1 MKRGIPIFL
10 AIVLLH
16 TSLATNVQAS
26 VSSGSPCKKAGLTS
40 IAAGKTYICT
50 KTGKKLI
57 WKTTK
62 QTASSSTKTK
72 QPDSKK
78 TYSTF
83 DLSNPDCTNIGEIS
97 YSGGQQYECR
107 QVADGKTI
115 FIQVDDKM
123 PTTSPVVPSEPL
135 EFCQLPDQRIAVTE
149 NLAIAHP
156 VTPQQGFAGIGS
168 EKVVVVGIDFS
179 DVPGTGSAKDMFQPE
194 IEKASRWLKWY
205 SNDKLKINFLTHDK
219 WIRAPKPSP
228 NYEAGDHG
236 ESLGGL
242 TQDQVAADY
251 LSAIEKVVDIRNTA
265 AVWIVLPKNIS
276 TIKGQYVTRWANYKS
291 SKYGSI
297 NSQIYAISSQTIQ
310 YQKIWSYFLHEH
322 LHAEG
327 LHGHFPQN
335 PEMIGLMYWD
345 EAPSRVL
352 NSWDQITMNWLLPR
366 QLYCADAKKLQS
378 VDVNLIPM
386 EREQLGIRSIM
397 VKLSAS
403 RVLVVESHRKDFWS
417 PGLHPGFAGIMA
429 YIVDTTIN
437 PSYEPVPIT
446 TGMYVRF
453 GFENHGL
460 SQPVFRE
467 VSPTSR
473 VALASWSLSDVMFQ
487 GESFTVEGI
496 KISLLKSGSFDS
508 VRLEK
513 AS

>member
-1 MKRGIPIFL
+1 
-10 AIVLLH
+10 
-16 TSLATNVQAS
+16 LATNVQAS

-40 IAAGKTYICT
+40 IAGGKTYICT

-72 QPDSKK
+72 QPDSTK

-115 FIQVDDKM
+115 FIQADDKM
-123 PTTSPVVPSEPL
+123 PNTSPVVPSEPL
-135 EFCQLPDQRIAVTE
+135 EFCQIPDQRIAVTE

-156 VTPQQGFAGIGS
+156 VTPQQGFAGIGN

-205 SNDKLKINFLTHDK
+205 SNDKLRINFLTHDK

-265 AVWIVLPKNIS
+265 AVWIVLPKDIS

-366 QLYCADAKKLQS
+366 QLYCADAKTLQS
-378 VDVNLIPM
+378 VHVNLIPM
-386 EREQLGIRSIM
+386 ERE
-397 VKLSAS
+397 
-403 RVLVVESHRKDFWS
+403 
-417 PGLHPGFAGIMA
+417 
-429 YIVDTTIN
+429 
-437 PSYEPVPIT
+437 
-446 TGMYVRF
+446 
-453 GFENHGL
+453 
-460 SQPVFRE
+460 
-467 VSPTSR
+467 
-473 VALASWSLSDVMFQ
+473 
-487 GESFTVEGI
+487 
-496 KISLLKSGSFDS
+496 
-508 VRLEK
+508 
-513 AS
+513 